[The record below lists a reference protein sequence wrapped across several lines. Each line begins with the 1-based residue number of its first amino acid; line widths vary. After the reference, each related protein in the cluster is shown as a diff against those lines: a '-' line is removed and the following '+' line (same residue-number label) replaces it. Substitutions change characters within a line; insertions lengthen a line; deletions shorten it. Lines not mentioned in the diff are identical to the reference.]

1 MPNPLYDVAVIGCGP
16 TGAILAHLL
25 ARQGLTVLVLDRESG
40 ACTLPRAVH
49 FDGEVMRALQWIG
62 VAEKIL
68 PLTTT
73 HPGMR
78 FVDAA
83 GDTLL
88 DWPRPQDTGPQGW
101 RASYRFHQPD
111 LDAILR
117 DTLGALDTVTLKTR
131 CEAFLFEEQP
141 DHVALRYEDMA
152 IGRVRHAKARYV
164 VGADGARSTV
174 RRFIDTPMED
184 LGFHERWLV
193 VDVELTRDK
202 PDLGRH
208 TVQFCTPERPA
219 TYSPGPGL
227 RRRWE
232 ITVLPGEDSTVMAS
246 PDRVWALLAPWL
258 KPGEARLERTAQP
271 AALDARWRSV
281 RGRGQRHRHPVEPGR
296 GRGAMTRRL
305 KVRGLGRSPVR
316 R

>member
-78 FVDAA
+78 FVDDT

-152 IGRVRHAKARYV
+152 IGRVRHAKRMSELEDEMCDF
-164 VGADGARSTV
+164 GPDGLS
-174 RRFIDTPMED
+174 
-184 LGFHERWLV
+184 G
-193 VDVELTRDK
+193 
-202 PDLGRH
+202 GR
-208 TVQFCTPERPA
+208 
-219 TYSPGPGL
+219 
-227 RRRWE
+227 
-232 ITVLPGEDSTVMAS
+232 S
-246 PDRVWALLAPWL
+246 PDRVDALVWAITDLLIA
-258 KPGEARLERTAQP
+258 
-271 AALDARWRSV
+271 
-281 RGRGQRHRHPVEPGR
+281 GR
-296 GRGAMTRRL
+296 GRPR
-305 KVRGLGRSPVR
+305 VRAVGP
-316 R
+316 